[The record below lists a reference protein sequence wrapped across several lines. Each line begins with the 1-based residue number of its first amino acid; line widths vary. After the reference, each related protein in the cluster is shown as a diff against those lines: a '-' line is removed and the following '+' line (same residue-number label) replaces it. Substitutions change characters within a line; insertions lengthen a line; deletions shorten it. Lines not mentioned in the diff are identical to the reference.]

1 MILKDMMKMKN
12 WVVIGDVVNESKYAN
27 KIMKALENENYTIA
41 GISIKDGEN
50 VYKSLKEVPFK
61 IQVIDLCVNPKFG
74 INYIKEAKEIGIKY
88 VLIQPGAESDEIISY
103 CKENDIY
110 AIENCALVQLGSIN
124 H

>member
-1 MILKDMMKMKN
+1 MILKDMMEMKN
-12 WVVIGDVVNESKYAN
+12 WVVIGDVVNESKYAH

-41 GISIKDGEN
+41 GVSIKNGEN
-50 VYKSLKEVPFK
+50 VYKSLKEVTFE

-74 INYIKEAKEIGIKY
+74 INYIKEAKELGIKY
-88 VLIQPGAESDEIISY
+88 VLIQPGAESNEIIDY

-110 AIENCALVQLGSIN
+110 AVENCALIQLRAK